1 MKVAKASNLVY
12 GRQDD
17 KKYKSDLDKDVK
29 TLTFAMQGRVR
40 FGDGADGSNGENI
53 SGQFQDI
60 TSHAS
65 ANTEFTVA
73 HTLGAIPVGFIVL
86 YQDKAGSLYQAPA
99 TGTAWSKTAI
109 YLKSDVS
116 SLSAKIFLL
125 K

>member
-1 MKVAKASNLVY
+1 MKVAKTSNLVY
-12 GRQDD
+12 GIQDD
-17 KKYKSDLDKDVK
+17 KKYRSDLDRDAK
-29 TLTFAMQGRVR
+29 TLFFAMQGRVR
-40 FGDGADGSNGENI
+40 FGDGTDGNNGENI

-65 ANTEFTVA
+65 ANTEFAVA
-73 HTLGAIPVGFIVL
+73 HTLGVIPVGFIVL
-86 YQDKAGSLYQAPA
+86 YQDKAGSLYQAPS
-99 TGTAWSKTAI
+99 TGTAWTATNI